1 MESDLHDPGGPPIE
15 RAAVIGA
22 GTMGSGIAV
31 VLADAGLTVRLI
43 DAAPEALERARAAIR
58 RIYAGAVAKGRLTE
72 EARDARIA
80 SIALEADLATAAD
93 ADLVIEAVF
102 ESLALKREIFE
113 RLGALCRPE
122 TILATNTSTLDVD
135 AIASAARHPERSLG
149 LHFFSPAH
157 AMRLL
162 EVVRGRR
169 TSQATLDR
177 AVALGKRLGKIPVV
191 VGNCDGFVG
200 NRMLLGYKREAEFLV
215 LDGATPAQVDAALEA
230 FGFAMGPFA
239 VSDLAGIDVGW
250 RAKRERIERGAAPPF
265 ALTDLTDKLVAA
277 GRLGQKTGKGWYRYE
292 PGSRERFPDPEVD
305 AIVATER
312 AERAHTT
319 REVGAEEIVER
330 CVDALINEGARI
342 LDEGF
347 AESAADIDAI
357 WVNGY
362 GFPKARGGPMQYAA
376 DAGYAVV
383 FSEIER
389 FAQNDPAFWRPTA
402 ATSFLARR
410 LMHPDAN
417 DSATNDGA
425 TSNRI
430 ANDTATNGTTS
441 NDNTSNGATSKDT
454 PDDARSGSEA
464 AVSLAQVLVPAL
476 AAELS
481 VPGKRSEVA
490 AKALAALGDPS
501 FEAVVEVLR
510 RGDELARTYAAKV
523 LSVLSRDQS
532 AGRIR
537 VERSKAA
544 AALIATLGSSQG
556 DARAPL
562 IDALGAL
569 GEPAAIPILVE
580 NLNDGNYLCVSAARA
595 LGRMK
600 DARAV
605 DPLVAVLTDEH
616 KFWVPRGAAAVA
628 LGDLGAL
635 AQSSLPALENALAYR
650 VDGGETWDE
659 RAREAVEDSLERI
672 QSPGSK
678 SKLTGKGSRYEMWGI
693 Y

>member
-135 AIASAARHPERSLG
+135 AIASAATHPERSLG

-177 AVALGKRLGKIPVV
+177 AVALGKRLGKTPVV

-305 AIVATER
+305 AIVAAERTER
-312 AERAHTT
+312 AHAT
-319 REVGAEEIVER
+319 REVGAEEILER

-347 AESAADIDAI
+347 AESAADIDTI

-362 GFPKARGGPMQYAA
+362 GFPKARGGPMRYAA

-383 FSEIER
+383 FSDIER

-410 LMHPDAN
+410 LMHR
-417 DSATNDGA
+417 GA
-425 TSNRI
+425 RDI
-430 ANDTATNGTTS
+430 ATNGTTS
-441 NDNTSNGATSKDT
+441 DGATRNGATLDGT
-454 PDDARSGSEA
+454 PDEARAGSDAA
-464 AVSLAQVLVPAL
+464 ASLAPVLVPAL

-490 AKALAALGDPS
+490 AKALAALGDAS
-501 FEAVVEVLR
+501 FEAVVEMLQH
-510 RGDELARTYAAKV
+510 GDERARTYAAKV
-523 LSVLSRDQS
+523 LAVVSRAET
-532 AGRIR
+532 AGRMR
-537 VERSKAA
+537 AERSKAA
-544 AALIATLGSSQG
+544 AALIAALGSSQG

-569 GEPAAIPILVE
+569 GDPAAIPVLIE

-595 LGRMK
+595 LGQTQ
-600 DARAV
+600 DPRAV
-605 DPLVAVLTDEH
+605 DPLVAVLSDQH

-635 AQSSLPALENALAYR
+635 AESSLPALESALAYR
-650 VDGGETWDE
+650 IDGGETWDE
-659 RAREAVEDSLERI
+659 RAREAVQDSLERI
-672 QSPGSK
+672 RHPGSE

>member
-135 AIASAARHPERSLG
+135 SIASAATHPERSLG

-169 TSQATLDR
+169 TSKATLDR
-177 AVALGKRLGKIPVV
+177 AVALGKRLGKLPVV

-250 RAKRERIERGAAPPF
+250 RAKRERIERRAAPPF

-292 PGSRERFPDPEVD
+292 PGSRERFTDPEVD
-305 AIVATER
+305 AIVAAER
-312 AERAHTT
+312 VERAHAT
-319 REVGAEEIVER
+319 RVLGVGEIVER

-347 AESAADIDAI
+347 AESAGDIDAI

-362 GFPKARGGPMQYAA
+362 GFPKDRGGPMRYAA
-376 DAGYAVV
+376 DAGYAAV
-383 FSEIER
+383 FVAIER

-410 LMHPDAN
+410 LLHPA
-417 DSATNDGA
+417 
-425 TSNRI
+425 
-430 ANDTATNGTTS
+430 S
-441 NDNTSNGATSKDT
+441 NDRA
-454 PDDARSGSEA
+454 PDDTRAGSEA
-464 AVSLAQVLVPAL
+464 AANLAEVLVPAL

-490 AKALAALGDPS
+490 AKALAALGDAS
-501 FEAVVEVLR
+501 FEAVVEVLQH
-510 RGDELARTYAAKV
+510 GDERARAYAAKV
-523 LSVLSRDQS
+523 LAVLSRDGA

-537 VERSKAA
+537 AERSKAA

-569 GEPAAIPILVE
+569 GDPAAIPILIE
-580 NLNDGNYLCVSAARA
+580 NLKDGNYLCVSAARA

-600 DARAV
+600 DARGV
-605 DPLVAVLTDEH
+605 DPLVALLTDER

-635 AQSSLPALENALAYR
+635 AQSSVPALQSALAYR
-650 VDGGETWDE
+650 TDGGETWDE

-672 QSPGSK
+672 QHPGSE